1 MGSTN
6 ILKDVLGDGVT
17 QLNEDE
23 VTALSDKLNTK
34 LDALVE
40 ARAEAKIQFATEVAE
55 SEAKEKYDTLLKEH
69 TDNFENSL
77 EEISEQ
83 LKEKSEKFTAD
94 LQEQTEQAIATLTEE
109 KEAEVEEFRN
119 YIVEK
124 LDVYLDKEIK
134 TLLPENHFEEKAKAE
149 VLAPIVA
156 GFKQV
161 MEENYI
167 PFDEENFSLLKEAK
181 GELVNTRKEVERVTE
196 EFE

>member
-1 MGSTN
+1 MKTV
-6 ILKDVLGDGVT
+6 IA
-17 QLNEDE
+17 EDQ
-23 VTALSDKLNTK
+23 
-34 LDALVE
+34 
-40 ARAEAKIQFATEVAE
+40 ARAEI
-55 SEAKEKYDTLLKEH
+55 DLWCEH
-69 TDNFENSL
+69 F
-77 EEISEQ
+77 
-83 LKEKSEKFTAD
+83 
-94 LQEQTEQAIATLTEE
+94 
-109 KEAEVEEFRN
+109 EVEL
-119 YIVEK
+119 VE
-124 LDVYLDKEIK
+124 LEIK